1 MGYTTSKSNTPT
13 HTHHVYTQ
21 RPSFRSLHVFV
32 LSFGLPWLT
41 HTHTESESLFASTF
55 FPNCTPD
62 CHSYGLQ
69 ALEYRAELS
78 NNHNRFINLYLTC
91 NQYNKLHKAYS
102 LNDSIDF
109 ILQNCSTEI
118 RICFK
123 LCGFFFLSWSL
134 SKYLSCILSFR
145 KRYFPDS
152 LFLLIF
158 KFTEFGNRFHKTL
171 LFVAQDGWKNVGFLY
186 ESKKRITWRSKQFFF
201 K

>member
-1 MGYTTSKSNTPT
+1 MTHLHPHTTYTHKDLYLDLCMFLFYLLGS
-13 HTHHVYTQ
+13 
-21 RPSFRSLHVFV
+21 RD
-32 LSFGLPWLT
+32 W
-41 HTHTESESLFASTF
+41 HTHTQTQRESESLFGSTF

-123 LCGFFFLSWSL
+123 LCGFFFF
-134 SKYLSCILSFR
+134 ILIIIEILIL
-145 KRYFPDS
+145 YF
-152 LFLLIF
+152 FF
-158 KFTEFGNRFHKTL
+158 
-171 LFVAQDGWKNVGFLY
+171 
-186 ESKKRITWRSKQFFF
+186 SKKSFSR
-201 K
+201 